1 MQQLTEASTRQGIL
15 LMLLSLLLFTAMDAL
30 AKGLVQHYPTAQVVW
45 ARFAGQ
51 LFLVFLILNIRLGP
65 TLRTRHPRLHA
76 LRSLTQLGATGF
88 FFASLTQI
96 GLAEATALA
105 DINPV
110 LITLGAAIFLGERLG
125 PRRIAGVITAM
136 IGALIIIRPGADV
149 FTPAALLPLACAVCY
164 AASALLT
171 RKVGMSES
179 PWTSMIYGALFG
191 TIATSALMPA
201 VWQPIAAADLW
212 LFAVVGIL
220 GTAAQL
226 CLIRAFSVA
235 EAGAIAPF
243 GYVGII
249 LATGWG
255 VVLYDEWPDAL
266 TFLGAGIIVASGLY
280 IWHRETRARR
290 QAHP

>member
-1 MQQLTEASTRQGIL
+1 MQTPTEASTRSGIL
-15 LMLLSLLLFTAMDAL
+15 LMLGSLVLFTAMDAL
-30 AKGLVQHYPTAQVVW
+30 AKGLVQTYPTAQVVW

-51 LFLVFLILNIRLGP
+51 LFLVILILNIRLGP
-65 TLRTRHPRLHA
+65 ALRTRHPKLHA

-88 FFASLTQI
+88 FFASLSHI

-110 LITLGAAIFLGERLG
+110 LITLGAALFLGEKLG
-125 PRRIAGVITAM
+125 PRRLAGVFAAM
-136 IGALIIIRPGADV
+136 IGAMIIIRPGADV
-149 FTPAALLPLACAVCY
+149 FTPAALLPLACAVSY

-171 RKVGMSES
+171 RKVGMTES
-179 PWTSMIYGALFG
+179 PWTAMFYGALLG
-191 TIATSALMPA
+191 TIVTSALMPA

-212 LFAVVGIL
+212 IFVTIGCL
-220 GTAAQL
+220 GTAAQI
-226 CLIRAFSVA
+226 CLIRAFSLA

-255 VVLYDEWPDAL
+255 IVLYDEWPDAL
-266 TFLGAGIIVASGLY
+266 TLLGAAIIVIAGLY
-280 IWHRETRARR
+280 VWHRETEARR
-290 QAHP
+290 KA

>member
-1 MQQLTEASTRQGIL
+1 MQHPTEASTRQGIL
-15 LMLLSLLLFTAMDAL
+15 LMLLSLLMFTAMDAL
-30 AKGLVQHYPTAQVVW
+30 AKGLVQRYPTPQVVW

-51 LFLVFLILNIRLGP
+51 LFLVVLILNIRLGP
-65 TLRTRHPRLHA
+65 ALRTRNPRLHA

-88 FFASLTQI
+88 FFASLTHI

-110 LITLGAAIFLGERLG
+110 LITLGAALFLGEKLG

-171 RKVGMSES
+171 RKVGMTES
-179 PWTSMIYGALFG
+179 PWTAMFYGALLG
-191 TIATSALMPA
+191 TLVTSAMMPA

-220 GTAAQL
+220 GTAAQI

-243 GYVGII
+243 GYGGIL
-249 LATGWG
+249 LATLWG
-255 VVLYDEWPDAL
+255 VLFYDEWPDAL
-266 TFLGAGIIVASGLY
+266 TFLGAFIIVASGTY

-290 QAHP
+290 YD